1 MWSGMV
7 GVIVGVRLDV
17 EVRREPGPPSVGEVV
32 SLVVT
37 TGMNDEPLFLAMC
50 VNSSLLAPVTPDVLA
65 ERPSG
70 RVSCSGRSNE
80 VNRKPDKDLAA
91 CSVEGLVGDR
101 TAEERPLVVS
111 TTVGEYCEEGNP
123 RYERTASRIC
133 SSAVG
138 RSWK

>member
-1 MWSGMV
+1 MWSGTV
-7 GVIVGVRLDV
+7 GVTVGVRLDV

-37 TGMNDEPLFLAMC
+37 MGTNDEPLFLMTC
-50 VNSSLLAPVTPDVLA
+50 VNSSLLAPMTPDVLA

-80 VNRKPDKDLAA
+80 VKLKPDGDLEA

-101 TAEERPLVVS
+101 TVEVRPLVVS
-111 TTVGEYCEEGNP
+111 TTVGEHWEEGTP
-123 RYERTASRIC
+123 RYVRTASRIC

-138 RSWK
+138 RLWK